1 MGFLFYPGSDVT
13 VGGAI
18 QIIVAGVAFGSV
30 YALVAVGIVFIWRT
44 LNILNF
50 AQGQFLLLCSYLTI
64 IGFHRGLS
72 WPIGTSLLAALAIT
86 GLLGAVFAK
95 TVFERIRKQPLITV
109 VIATMGLSLIMENVG
124 LLWFGP
130 RPYAFAGFL
139 GRRMIWIGNAGFLA
153 NHVLAFSITL
163 AILVLLAV
171 VLRYT
176 MVGRVIRAVAYD
188 REVAGLMGIP
198 VPRFLSLSFAFAV
211 MLAGLAGIL
220 VVPVT
225 YLTLDLGTSVGYKAF
240 AGIVIG
246 GFGSIPGAIV
256 GGYIIGLLEG
266 VGTVALG
273 TGYRDI
279 LAFVVM
285 LLVLLLRPHGIFGV
299 TEVERI

>member
-1 MGFLFYPGSDVT
+1 MSVDA
-13 VGGAI
+13 AI
-18 QIIVAGVAFGSV
+18 QIIVGGVAFGSV
-30 YALVAVGIVFIWRT
+30 YALVAVGTVFIWKSM
-44 LNILNF
+44 NVLNF
-50 AQGQFLLLCSYLTI
+50 AQGQFLLFCSYLTI
-64 IGFHRGLS
+64 VGFQRGLG
-72 WPIGTSLLAALAIT
+72 WPIGISLAAALVIT

-95 TVFERIRKQPLITV
+95 TVFERIRRQPLITT
-109 VIATMGLSLIMENVG
+109 VIATMGLSLVMENSV

-139 GRRMIWIGNAGFLA
+139 GRQMIWIGNVGFLA
-153 NHVLAFSITL
+153 NHVLALSITL
-163 AILVLLAV
+163 AILALLAV

-176 MVGRVIRAVAYD
+176 MVGRVIRAAAYD
-188 REVAGLMGIP
+188 KETAGLMGIP
-198 VPRFLSLSFAFAV
+198 VPLFLASTFAFAV

-225 YLTLDLGTSVGYKAF
+225 FLTLDLGTSVGYKAF

-256 GGYIIGLLEG
+256 GGYVIGLLEG

-273 TGYRDI
+273 TGYRDV

-285 LLVLLLRPHGIFGV
+285 LLVLLVRPHGIFGV